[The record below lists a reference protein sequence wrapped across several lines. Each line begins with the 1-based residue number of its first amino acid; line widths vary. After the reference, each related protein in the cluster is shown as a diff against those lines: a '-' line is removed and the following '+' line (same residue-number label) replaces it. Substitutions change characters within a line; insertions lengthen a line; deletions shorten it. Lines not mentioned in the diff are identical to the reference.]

1 MNQQNKIIA
10 IFSFLLVFGFFAKL
24 ATATPEVGVETKP
37 LTADIISSSA
47 FKNPEAESRME
58 IPEED
63 AERKAKTKSVPE
75 DLKVEAALVVK
86 TKSNEKLLSYN
97 EEKRWPLASLSKVMT
112 AVVALENLDPQAG
125 IAVSEIAVATE
136 GTAGGLRPGE
146 KYAVKD
152 LISAMMVVSSNDAAA
167 ALTEGMPE
175 GEFVRIMNEKAKSLG
190 MNNTYF
196 REPTGLS
203 SLNQSTLSDM
213 LLLVR
218 HAWLNY
224 PELFSVSHKSK
235 IYITELTT
243 NKKQLLTNINPL
255 VANADFV
262 GGKTG
267 FTEDARQNLISV
279 FTLNG
284 ESVIL
289 MIFGAEDRLAE
300 TEKIIRF
307 LKADTTK
314 KR

>member
-1 MNQQNKIIA
+1 MSQQNKIIA
-10 IFSFLLVFGFFAKL
+10 AFSLLLVFGFFAKL
-24 ATATPEVGVETKP
+24 AAATPKTGVLTKP
-37 LTADIISSSA
+37 LTADIVSSA
-47 FKNPEAESRME
+47 ISQNPEAASRME

-63 AERKAKTKSVPE
+63 ADHKAKTKSVPE

-112 AVVALENLDPQAG
+112 AVVAIENFDPKAN
-125 IAVSEIAVATE
+125 IEISENAVATE
-136 GTAGGLRPGE
+136 GTAGGLKPGE
-146 KYAVKD
+146 RYAVKD
-152 LISAMMVVSSNDAAA
+152 LISAMMVVSSNDAAV
-167 ALTEGMPE
+167 ALSESVPE

-190 MNNTYF
+190 MDNTYF

-218 HAWLNY
+218 YAWLNY

-235 IYITELTT
+235 IYITELTAK
-243 NKKQLLTNINPL
+243 KKQLLTNINPL

-267 FTEDARQNLISV
+267 FTEDARQNLISL
-279 FTLNG
+279 FTLHN

-307 LKADTTK
+307 LKK
-314 KR
+314 K